1 MARFTLSGRTNIT
14 PTTTLPGVSLYATA
28 GVRPRVVELCMWNTT
43 ATACTMAWVALTTAG
58 TQGTSLA
65 SSIHKDSDENMTPIA
80 TPFNGHTVAPTLG
93 AEIRRADLGAAIG
106 SGVIW
111 TFGDGGVV
119 IPAGTAN
126 GIGLICSTGTGQ
138 VVDYHITWDEG

>member
-28 GVRPRVVELCMWNTT
+28 SVRPRVVELSMWNTT
-43 ATACTMAWVALTTAG
+43 ATACVMSWIALTSAG

-65 SSIHKDSDENMTPIA
+65 SSIHKDDDENLTAISVPY
-80 TPFNGHTVAPTLG
+80 NGHTAAPTLG

-111 TFGDGGVV
+111 TFGGGGLV
-119 IPAGTAN
+119 IPTGTAN
-126 GIGLICSTGTGQ
+126 GVGLICATGTGQ
-138 VVDYHITWDEG
+138 IVDYHVTWIE